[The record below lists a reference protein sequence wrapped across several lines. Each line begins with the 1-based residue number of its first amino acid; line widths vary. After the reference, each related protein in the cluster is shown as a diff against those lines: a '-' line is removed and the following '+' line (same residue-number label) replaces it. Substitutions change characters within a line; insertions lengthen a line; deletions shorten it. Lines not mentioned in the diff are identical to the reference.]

1 MAWAVRGTLSRNALP
16 TSNLSSSEAPWIAVA
31 FGAAAIA
38 GAGSGAFS
46 TTFLLEGARADLFVF
61 FISFALW
68 SGYLVAP
75 SSKAD
80 ALNEC

>member
-1 MAWAVRGTLSRNALP
+1 MACAVRGTLSRNALP
-16 TSNLSSSEAPWIAVA
+16 ASNLSSTETPWLAVA
-31 FGAAAIA
+31 LGATATA
-38 GAGSGAFS
+38 GVGSGALA
-46 TTFLLEGARADLFVF
+46 TTFLLEGARADLSVF